1 MVKLFRPAGPEH
13 TATGIVADSHCIPF
27 SSPFAAPAM
36 RSAAGEPLR
45 CKYTK
50 KSGRGTAAAKIKCPS
65 APNGPTARQSEKEAA
80 RRPPFGVRRREMRR
94 EILRIPDASQ
104 PAAMVRRR
112 TADTAP
118 PVHKERPPA
127 GGQPR
132 RERHPGPALHAAIR
146 SPGRTLR
153 RFVSHTPRPPNPTGR
168 RRPCKFGAYPCDGP
182 KSSAAAMRSPSR
194 DRRGTEPAHCR
205 SEDA

>member
-50 KSGRGTAAAKIKCPS
+50 KSGRGTAAAKIKCPA
-65 APNGPTARQSEKEAA
+65 APNGPTARQSEKGRGSSPAAFRRQAAGNTAGNTTDSGRLAA
-80 RRPPFGVRRREMRR
+80 RRNG
-94 EILRIPDASQ
+94 S
-104 PAAMVRRR
+104 PADSGHRPARPQR
-112 TADTAP
+112 A
-118 PVHKERPPA
+118 PPA

-146 SPGRTLR
+146 SPGPYPSTLR
-153 RFVSHTPRPPNPTGR
+153 ILTRPARRTRRVGAALQIR
-168 RRPCKFGAYPCDGP
+168 RRPV
-182 KSSAAAMRSPSR
+182 RW
-194 DRRGTEPAHCR
+194 
-205 SEDA
+205 SEELSGGYAFAFA

>member
-1 MVKLFRPAGPEH
+1 
-13 TATGIVADSHCIPF
+13 
-27 SSPFAAPAM
+27 M

-50 KSGRGTAAAKIKCPS
+50 KSGCGTAAAKIKCPA
-65 APNGPTARQSEKEAA
+65 APNGPYRPAVGEGSSSPAAFRRQAAGNTAGNTTDSGRLAA
-80 RRPPFGVRRREMRR
+80 RRNG
-94 EILRIPDASQ
+94 S
-104 PAAMVRRR
+104 PADSGHRPARPQR
-112 TADTAP
+112 A
-118 PVHKERPPA
+118 PPA

-194 DRRGTEPAHCR
+194 DRRGTEPARCR

>member
-1 MVKLFRPAGPEH
+1 MVKLFRPRGAGTHSNGHCRRFSLHSLFIPIRGSCYAECGRRTFAVQIYEKIRTRNRRSENKMSVRPERSDRPAVGEGSSSPAAFRRQAAGNAAGN
-13 TATGIVADSHCIPF
+13 TADS
-27 SSPFAAPAM
+27 
-36 RSAAGEPLR
+36 
-45 CKYTK
+45 
-50 KSGRGTAAAKIKCPS
+50 GRL
-65 APNGPTARQSEKEAA
+65 AA
-80 RRPPFGVRRREMRR
+80 RRNG
-94 EILRIPDASQ
+94 S
-104 PAAMVRRR
+104 PADSGHRPARPQR
-112 TADTAP
+112 A
-118 PVHKERPPA
+118 PPA

-194 DRRGTEPAHCR
+194 DRRGTEPARCR

>member
-50 KSGRGTAAAKIKCPS
+50 KSGRGTAAAKIKCPA
-65 APNGPTARQSEKEAA
+65 APNGPTARQSEKGRGSSPAAFRRQAAGNTAGNTADSGRLAA
-80 RRPPFGVRRREMRR
+80 RRNG
-94 EILRIPDASQ
+94 S
-104 PAAMVRRR
+104 PADSGHRPARPQR
-112 TADTAP
+112 A
-118 PVHKERPPA
+118 PPA

-146 SPGRTLR
+146 SPGPYPSTLR
-153 RFVSHTPRPPNPTGR
+153 ISHAPPAEP
-168 RRPCKFGAYPCDGP
+168 DG
-182 KSSAAAMRSPSR
+182 
-194 DRRGTEPAHCR
+194 
-205 SEDA
+205 

>member
-1 MVKLFRPAGPEH
+1 
-13 TATGIVADSHCIPF
+13 
-27 SSPFAAPAM
+27 M

-65 APNGPTARQSEKEAA
+65 APNGPTARKSEKEAA

-146 SPGRTLR
+146 SPGPYPSTLR
-153 RFVSHTPRPPNPTGR
+153 ILTRPARRTRRVGAALQIR
-168 RRPCKFGAYPCDGP
+168 RRPV
-182 KSSAAAMRSPSR
+182 RW
-194 DRRGTEPAHCR
+194 
-205 SEDA
+205 SEELSGGYAFAFA

>member
-27 SSPFAAPAM
+27 SSPFAAPA
-36 RSAAGEPLR
+36 AGEPLR

-50 KSGRGTAAAKIKCPS
+50 KSGRGTAAAKIKCPA
-65 APNGPTARQSEKEAA
+65 APNGPTARQSEKGRGSSPAAFRRQAAGNTAGNTTDSGRLAA
-80 RRPPFGVRRREMRR
+80 RRNGSPADSGQRTPP
-94 EILRIPDASQ
+94 
-104 PAAMVRRR
+104 
-112 TADTAP
+112 
-118 PVHKERPPA
+118 RPSTKSA
-127 GGQPR
+127 PR
-132 RERHPGPALHAAIR
+132 RADSRAAIR

-194 DRRGTEPAHCR
+194 DRRGTEPARCR

>member
-50 KSGRGTAAAKIKCPS
+50 KSGRGTAAAKIKCPA
-65 APNGPTARQSEKEAA
+65 APNGPTARQSEKGRGSSPAAFRRQAAGNAAGNTADSGRLAA
-80 RRPPFGVRRREMRR
+80 RRNG
-94 EILRIPDASQ
+94 S
-104 PAAMVRRR
+104 PADSGHRPARPQR
-112 TADTAP
+112 A
-118 PVHKERPPA
+118 PPA

-146 SPGRTLR
+146 SPGPYPSTLR
-153 RFVSHTPRPPNPTGR
+153 ILTRPARRTRRVGAALQIR
-168 RRPCKFGAYPCDGP
+168 RRPV
-182 KSSAAAMRSPSR
+182 RW
-194 DRRGTEPAHCR
+194 
-205 SEDA
+205 SEELSGGYAFAFA